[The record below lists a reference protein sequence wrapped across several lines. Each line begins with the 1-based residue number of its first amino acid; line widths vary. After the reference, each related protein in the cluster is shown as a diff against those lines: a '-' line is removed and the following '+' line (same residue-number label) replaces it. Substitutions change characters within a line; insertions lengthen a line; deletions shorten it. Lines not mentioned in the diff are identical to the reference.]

1 MKKIDNNQTTSANQR
16 TLARLSAVQAI
27 YQMDIGQIAL
37 EATLRDFINLRK
49 GAELEGEES
58 LPADHDFL
66 KQIVTGVTK
75 NQLEIDPKIDN
86 ALSNEWP
93 VSRIDATLRAI
104 LRCGV
109 FELSHRQDIPQ
120 AVVINEYV
128 EIAKSF
134 FEDDTSGM
142 VNGVLDR
149 IAKSQKI

>member
-1 MKKIDNNQTTSANQR
+1 MKKTDNNQTTSANQR

-37 EATLRDFINLRK
+37 EDTLRDFINLRK

-66 KQIVTGVTK
+66 KQIVAGVTK
-75 NQLEIDPKIDN
+75 NQLEIDPKIDK
-86 ALSNEWP
+86 ALTNEWP

-104 LRCGV
+104 LRCAS
-109 FELSHRQDIPQ
+109 FELIKRQDIPQ

-149 IAKSQKI
+149 IAKSQKT